1 MDNQSLKQLLE
12 KLNGHCAQALEVS
25 AGFAASRG
33 HFEVNSA
40 HLLIKL
46 MEDDNVGDIE
56 RVLSFFKV
64 DIDRLWHAL
73 INYLNDQPAGS
84 HSKPAFGRE
93 LYQWLEQSW
102 LATSLHYG
110 ADEIRSVALVDALT
124 EHAGHFGSIDII
136 DCLSAINLNALRQ
149 NYQEICQGSIESK
162 SAKTQPK
169 AHSTDSGGNQ
179 ADTVLAQYTQDLT
192 EKAKSADVDP
202 VLGRN
207 DEIRMMIDVLCR
219 RRKNNPIMVGEPG
232 VGKTAVVEGLAQKI
246 VAGEVP
252 DELKSVKLLVLD
264 LGMLQA
270 GAGVKGEFERRLK
283 QVIDDVKASPI
294 PIILFVDEAHTLIG
308 AGGDA
313 GTSDAANLLKPA
325 LARGELKTI
334 AATTWSEYKQYFEKD
349 AALERRF
356 QLIKVEEPSESA
368 AILMLSGL
376 KSQYQ
381 QHHNIQI
388 TDDAIESAVRLSS
401 RYITGRQL
409 PDKAIDLLDTAAAR
423 IRMGQAVKPQS
434 VDAAEEHIAY
444 LNRRLTDMSAEQ
456 AAGLTIDKELQ
467 QQFETELSETEVKL
481 TELLSNWSEQ
491 KELLTEIHN
500 GKTELNHYQKQLETA
515 SGDESDDQS
524 DNSIVSLKQA
534 SVKKRQQLKLLNNEQ
549 INIQPEVNA
558 DAIASVVSEWTGVP
572 VGAMLKDEINSLMN
586 LESILSESI
595 IGQDDALQVIGQ
607 GLRVSKSGLKP
618 SESPVGVFLLAGSSG
633 IGKTETAR
641 AIARQLFGDERF
653 MTTINMSE
661 YQESHTV
668 SQLKGSPPGYVGY
681 GEGGVLTEAVR
692 QRPYSVV
699 LLDEVEKAHIDVMSL
714 FYQVF
719 ERGFMRDGEGREIDF
734 RNTIILMTT
743 NLGSDVLIDRC
754 ISPELVDNHIN
765 GDTNIDEQ
773 SDVTNPSNIEGE
785 DLALSQASNIE
796 SEDWKAPSNREL
808 IDLIKPSLLSHFAP
822 ALIARMQV
830 VPFRPLQRNELKQI
844 VALKL
849 ESMANNLLQQH
860 KMELRIDQR
869 VLEQLADRCVV
880 SDSGARMVNAA
891 VEQQLMPGIA
901 RSLLSFMV
909 DDDMPDVLT
918 LSIDDEN
925 ELQATFSD
933 RQPGVSGHVA
943 HG

>member
-1 MDNQSLKQLLE
+1 
-12 KLNGHCAQALEVS
+12 
-25 AGFAASRG
+25 
-33 HFEVNSA
+33 
-40 HLLIKL
+40 
-46 MEDDNVGDIE
+46 
-56 RVLSFFKV
+56 
-64 DIDRLWHAL
+64 
-73 INYLNDQPAGS
+73 
-84 HSKPAFGRE
+84 
-93 LYQWLEQSW
+93 
-102 LATSLHYG
+102 
-110 ADEIRSVALVDALT
+110 
-124 EHAGHFGSIDII
+124 
-136 DCLSAINLNALRQ
+136 
-149 NYQEICQGSIESK
+149 
-162 SAKTQPK
+162 
-169 AHSTDSGGNQ
+169 
-179 ADTVLAQYTQDLT
+179 
-192 EKAKSADVDP
+192 
-202 VLGRN
+202 
-207 DEIRMMIDVLCR
+207 
-219 RRKNNPIMVGEPG
+219 
-232 VGKTAVVEGLAQKI
+232 
-246 VAGEVP
+246 
-252 DELKSVKLLVLD
+252 
-264 LGMLQA
+264 
-270 GAGVKGEFERRLK
+270 
-283 QVIDDVKASPI
+283 
-294 PIILFVDEAHTLIG
+294 
-308 AGGDA
+308 
-313 GTSDAANLLKPA
+313 
-325 LARGELKTI
+325 
-334 AATTWSEYKQYFEKD
+334 
-349 AALERRF
+349 
-356 QLIKVEEPSESA
+356 
-368 AILMLSGL
+368 
-376 KSQYQ
+376 
-381 QHHNIQI
+381 
-388 TDDAIESAVRLSS
+388 
-401 RYITGRQL
+401 
-409 PDKAIDLLDTAAAR
+409 
-423 IRMGQAVKPQS
+423 
-434 VDAAEEHIAY
+434 
-444 LNRRLTDMSAEQ
+444 
-456 AAGLTIDKELQ
+456 
-467 QQFETELSETEVKL
+467 
-481 TELLSNWSEQ
+481 
-491 KELLTEIHN
+491 
-500 GKTELNHYQKQLETA
+500 
-515 SGDESDDQS
+515 
-524 DNSIVSLKQA
+524 
-534 SVKKRQQLKLLNNEQ
+534 
-549 INIQPEVNA
+549 
-558 DAIASVVSEWTGVP
+558 
-572 VGAMLKDEINSLMN
+572 
-586 LESILSESI
+586 
-595 IGQDDALQVIGQ
+595 
-607 GLRVSKSGLKP
+607 
-618 SESPVGVFLLAGSSG
+618 
-633 IGKTETAR
+633 
-641 AIARQLFGDERF
+641 